1 MAESVKTEYKYHTYK
16 HIFYEITTYQDP
28 NKADIMLLGMYKFFN
43 MNAFDSNSTEPPEDT
58 NVSVH
63 DKSVQVGSVSSESE
77 FNRSKTEFLHA
88 LLRDLNQPKW
98 LLDRYNITY
107 ENERKIRNTS
117 EGSLGMFRSIAEEHD
132 TVLSKEYIKIY
143 PKINLH
149 DQDPTVYSPSLY
161 EKPIDFFFEITIK
174 CKESFLSKI
183 PVLVVNVFSLESSYT
198 TTPTFTTDSNA
209 YPLDK
214 SPGYD
219 ALATAIL
226 PPSLSLSYM
235 SHQPNNKCD
244 TYEVYPWIS
253 REPTHEQNISF
264 GTDNIDERKIRT
276 GFARE
281 DPSTY
286 SVGLPEEYENISSG
300 VDVKAIVVYI
310 SSTCHNIRQKILEGI
325 PQIIDSNQS
334 LCPHCRRKL
343 VGNIR

>member
-1 MAESVKTEYKYHTYK
+1 MGIEDARPDSNVHRFK

-28 NKADIMLLGMYKFFN
+28 NKADIMLLGMYKFFK

-63 DKSVQVGSVSSESE
+63 DKSVQVGSISSESE
-77 FNRSKTEFLHA
+77 FNRSNTEFLHA
-88 LLRDLNQPKW
+88 LLRDLTQPKW
-98 LLDRYNITY
+98 LLDKYDITY
-107 ENERKIRNTS
+107 ENERKTRNTS

-132 TVLSKEYIKIY
+132 TESSKEYIKIY

-161 EKPIDFFFEITIK
+161 EAPIDFFFEITIK
-174 CKESFLSKI
+174 CNKSFLSKV
-183 PVLVVNVFSLESSYT
+183 PVLVVSVFSLESSYT
-198 TTPTFTTDSNA
+198 TTPTFTRDSN
-209 YPLDK
+209 
-214 SPGYD
+214 
-219 ALATAIL
+219 TM
-226 PPSLSLSYM
+226 SYM

-264 GTDNIDERKIRT
+264 GTDNID
-276 GFARE
+276 
-281 DPSTY
+281 
-286 SVGLPEEYENISSG
+286 ENISSG

-334 LCPHCRRKL
+334 LCLNCRRKL
-343 VGNIR
+343 VGEYTMI